1 MYQLA
6 NNTINSILFYKLI
19 YMKKT
24 IVILSL
30 LSAGIFYGQEKDSLS
45 LPSKEI
51 QEVLLKAQRKKQY
64 ADKAVYSFDQDAIKS
79 ARHSKDLLVT
89 LPELKHDLLSNKIA
103 SIKGGTVLFLIN
115 GIEASDAQL
124 QSVQP
129 ENVVKVE

>member
-1 MYQLA
+1 
-6 NNTINSILFYKLI
+6 
-19 YMKKT
+19 MKKT